1 MNSEC
6 KVSINCRK
14 SSTDT
19 YFLTTLVCQSMIIL
33 HIFSVFIRDYYQP
46 LMSVTKVVSFMK
58 LVLKCAILWFW
69 GFEIFTLFYSVIF
82 KLSIYWG
89 KHSGVL
95 SFFIVNKKFK
105 NQICAV
111 QTVAYHR
118 FISLGYLWNYGTT
131 IRLWFM
137 IYFFFLS
144 NNIIWTVINE
154 NTQKLVENVQT
165 NCNSYTNICTTSKT
179 EKPQN
184 TPCGTV
190 YKMSAVIGM
199 VKRIWGDQN
208 ASGKYIT
215 DLL

>member
-19 YFLTTLVCQSMIIL
+19 YFLTTLVCPSMIIL

-46 LMSVTKVVSFMK
+46 PMSVTKVVSFMK

-95 SFFIVNKKFK
+95 SFFIVNKK
-105 NQICAV
+105 NQKSNMCSANCYIP
-111 QTVAYHR
+111 QIHK
-118 FISLGYLWNYGTT
+118 FGIFMKLWYNNKA
-131 IRLWFM
+131 M
-137 IYFFFLS
+137 IYDIFFFY
-144 NNIIWTVINE
+144 
-154 NTQKLVENVQT
+154 Q
-165 NCNSYTNICTTSKT
+165 
-179 EKPQN
+179 
-184 TPCGTV
+184 
-190 YKMSAVIGM
+190 
-199 VKRIWGDQN
+199 
-208 ASGKYIT
+208 IT
-215 DLL
+215 LFEQL